1 MAATL
6 LATAA
11 KSVGGPGSTLTQA
24 VEALPSIPTNLS
36 SPERWVSLI
45 AGGAVAIYG
54 LTEKEPSIL
63 TTAIGGYLMYRGL
76 SGNCPAYQALNVS
89 TADSTAPNTAVAA
102 GHGTRVEATVVV
114 NKSTLETYDFWRDFE
129 RLPKFMDHLLNVE
142 TTNDGRSHWVAKG
155 PLGLRVEWDAKIIR
169 DEPGKAIAWQSLPG
183 ADVDNAGSVH
193 FRAVQAGTEVRV
205 NLKYDPPGGQLG
217 TAVAK
222 LFGENPQR
230 QVSEDLLRFKKL
242 IESSGLP
249 SKIVGLK

>member
-1 MAATL
+1 MATTL
-6 LATAA
+6 LAAAA
-11 KSVGGPGSTLTQA
+11 KSAAGPHSAVTRA
-24 VEALPSIPTNLS
+24 VEALPEIRTNLS
-36 SPERWVSLI
+36 SPERWVSLV
-45 AGGAVAIYG
+45 AGGAVAVFG
-54 LTEKEPSIL
+54 LTEKQPSLL
-63 TTAIGGYLMYRGL
+63 TTAIGGYLIYRGL
-76 SGNCPAYQALNVS
+76 SGNCPAYQALHVS

-114 NKSTLETYDFWRDFE
+114 NKSTLDTYDFWRDFE
-129 RLPKFMDHLLNVE
+129 RLPRFMDHLIDVD
-142 TTNDGRSHWVAKG
+142 TTTDGRSHWVAKG

-230 QVSEDLLRFKKL
+230 QVTEDLQRFKQL
-242 IESSGLP
+242 IESSGVP
-249 SKIVGLK
+249 SKVVGRQ

>member
-1 MAATL
+1 MATTL

-11 KSVGGPGSTLTQA
+11 KSVGGPGSTLTRA
-24 VEALPSIPTNLS
+24 VEALPAIPTNLS
-36 SPERWVSLI
+36 SPERWVSLV
-45 AGGAVAIYG
+45 AGGAVALFG
-54 LTEKEPSIL
+54 LTEKRPSVL
-63 TTAIGGYLMYRGL
+63 TTALGGYLMYRGL

-89 TADSTAPNTAVAA
+89 TAHSTAPNTAVAA
-102 GHGTRVEATVVV
+102 GHGTRVEATITV

-129 RLPKFMDHLLNVE
+129 RLPRFMNHLLDVE
-142 TTNDGRSHWVAKG
+142 TTNDGQSHWVAKG

-230 QVSEDLLRFKKL
+230 QVQEDLFRFKTL
-242 IESSGLP
+242 IETSGIP
-249 SKIVGLK
+249 SKIVRA